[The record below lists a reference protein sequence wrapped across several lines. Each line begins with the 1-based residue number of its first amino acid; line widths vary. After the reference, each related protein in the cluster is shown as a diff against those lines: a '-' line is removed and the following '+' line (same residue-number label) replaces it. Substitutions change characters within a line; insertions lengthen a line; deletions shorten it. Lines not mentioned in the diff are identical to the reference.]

1 MKNFN
6 YLGKINIDN
15 IKNKLKKFSKKDW
28 NEFDFRQK
36 TYEVHKETKTIPI
49 IFDTDFRIKD
59 PTKLTTYAI
68 FKKELEE
75 INNKFKVLFGKG
87 FIIRAILVNLKANTK
102 IPFHID
108 KGKSLEMCNRVHIPI
123 ITNKDVFFKIEDQIK
138 QLKEGEM
145 WEINNS
151 ERLHSVENN
160 SNKDRIHLIID
171 WIND

>member
-1 MKNFN
+1 
-6 YLGKINIDN
+6 
-15 IKNKLKKFSKKDW
+15 
-28 NEFDFRQK
+28 
-36 TYEVHKETKTIPI
+36 
-49 IFDTDFRIKD
+49 
-59 PTKLTTYAI
+59 
-68 FKKELEE
+68 
-75 INNKFKVLFGKG
+75 
-87 FIIRAILVNLKANTK
+87 
-102 IPFHID
+102 
-108 KGKSLEMCNRVHIPI
+108 MCNRVHIPI